1 MDYILDIIINKQEI
15 QSAGLT
21 EKLCE
26 WDGEKYSYTPVQY
39 VTDSNIEFE
48 KIENVQYF
56 NKITGI
62 AMPKDVIALSL
73 KSPILHDLEY
83 DINSDLTKLMEN
95 TLLIFLKNLSKL
107 SMFYILL
114 LREDENIKEFQEII
128 TDEEMCRVL
137 RDSLKWSNPKDIL
150 LFKNNIK
157 KQVIK

>member
-1 MDYILDIIINKQEI
+1 
-15 QSAGLT
+15 
-21 EKLCE
+21 
-26 WDGEKYSYTPVQY
+26 
-39 VTDSNIEFE
+39 
-48 KIENVQYF
+48 
-56 NKITGI
+56 
-62 AMPKDVIALSL
+62 MPKDVIALSL

-114 LREDENIKEFQEII
+114 LREDENIKEFHEII